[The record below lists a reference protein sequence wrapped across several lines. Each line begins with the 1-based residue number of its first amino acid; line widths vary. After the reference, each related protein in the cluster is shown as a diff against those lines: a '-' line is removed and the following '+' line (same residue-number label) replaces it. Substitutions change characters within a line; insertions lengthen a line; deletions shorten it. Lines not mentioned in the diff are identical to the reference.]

1 MMELVKERGEG
12 RIMMCRISIL
22 RSFILY
28 ENKNTLLFSL
38 CIVELQ
44 PRTF

>member
-12 RIMMCRISIL
+12 RIMMCGISIL
-22 RSFILY
+22 RSLILY
-28 ENKNTLLFSL
+28 ENKNALLFSL